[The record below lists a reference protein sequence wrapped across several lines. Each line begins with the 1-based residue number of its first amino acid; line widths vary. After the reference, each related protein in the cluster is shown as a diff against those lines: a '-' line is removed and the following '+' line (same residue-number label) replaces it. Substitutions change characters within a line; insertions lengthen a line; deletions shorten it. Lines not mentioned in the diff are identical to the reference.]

1 LQHVAENRGM
11 SKRIKQKIENAPT
24 DLLSDADAAR
34 AVSVEPRTIRLWRQ
48 RRGLP
53 FLKITGKVCRIRRAD
68 LDGWLEQHRVALTS

>member
-1 LQHVAENRGM
+1 ML
-11 SKRIKQKIENAPT
+11 KRIKRKIETAPT

-34 AVSVEPRTIRLWRQ
+34 TVSVEPRTIRLWRQ